1 MRANLAEQT
10 HRIIFNTLIFNMIN
24 PSNSPAYHLIVPNL
38 LSHCPHS
45 STVTAP
51 VLARLLSRADQIA
64 GPIDYPTTLF
74 QLFGQSIPTDQ
85 QIPSAALSYHATPM
99 GQAQPLPNTCLLHA
113 DPIHLRP
120 DQDRLL
126 ACDLYHQPLTL
137 AEATQ
142 YATLFNQYFA
152 DTQIQLI
159 IAEPHAW
166 YLAVPEPP
174 AIQTHPLSEV
184 IGRNI
189 DTFLPTGPDASRWRA
204 YLNEIQM
211 LWHTAEPNRQREA
224 AGQLTVNGLWLS
236 GAGLLPAPVPQ
247 RITQVMG
254 DCLLLQ
260 GLAQHTTSIVDQQ
273 NIITVQVEHAPGR
286 AILDADP
293 IARQTAL
300 QQLDRQ
306 LSRLLDQEL
315 YLYPCAGHCWHW
327 RPSMRYHW
335 WRRTKPLAYWTT

>member
-1 MRANLAEQT
+1 MV
-10 HRIIFNTLIFNMIN
+10 
-24 PSNSPAYHLIVPNL
+24 PHLLNQ
-38 LSHCPHS
+38 CPQSS
-45 STVTAP
+45 STRYPLLET
-51 VLARLLSRADQIA
+51 LLSRADQIA
-64 GPIDYPTTLF
+64 GPVGYTETLF
-74 QLFGQSIPTDQ
+74 ELFGQPIPADQ
-85 QIPSAALSYHATPM
+85 QVPSAALSYHATSM
-99 GQAQPLPNTCLLHA
+99 GQAQPLPNTYLLHA

-126 ACDLYHQPLTL
+126 ACDLHHQPLTL

-142 YATLFNQYFA
+142 YATLFNQHFA

-159 IAEPHAW
+159 IAEPNAW
-166 YLAVPEPP
+166 YLSVPEPP
-174 AIQTHPLSEV
+174 AIQTHPLSDV

-189 DTFLPTGPDASRWRA
+189 DHFLPTGPDARRWRA

-211 LWHTAEPNRQREA
+211 LWHTAEPNLQREA

-236 GAGLLPAPVPQ
+236 GGGPLPAPVPQ

-260 GLAQHTTSIVDQQ
+260 GLAQHSTPIVDQQ

-293 IARQTAL
+293 VARQTAL
-300 QQLDRQ
+300 QQLDTQ
-306 LSRLLDQEL
+306 LATLLDQAL

-327 RPSMRYHW
+327 RPNMRYRW